1 MAVNLSA
8 APPGSVTYWI
18 PGKIGKMLKAA
29 LGSLFL
35 ASIGF
40 AQTPEAVPVAPPMVS
55 IAPVENVS
63 GRHPL
68 SVRLGAWL
76 PAYEGNGI
84 SRDAGF
90 AYGLAYRVIQN
101 ERYSI
106 EAEYF
111 ASTHEARQTVAT
123 RGINTWSLGGNILFH
138 RGASE
143 LYYGVGVGFAKT
155 ESNLPA
161 AKVSNNV
168 KLGVSGIVGYN
179 LSEKLFGELR
189 YAANGEEK
197 SRGVAVLLGYRF

>member
-1 MAVNLSA
+1 MKAVPA
-8 APPGSVTYWI
+8 F
-18 PGKIGKMLKAA
+18 
-29 LGSLFL
+29 LFL
-35 ASIGF
+35 ASVGF
-40 AQTPEAVPVAPPMVS
+40 AQTPEAVPVVPPTVS
-55 IAPVENVS
+55 IAPVES
-63 GRHPL
+63 LIGRYPL

-76 PAYEGNGI
+76 PAYEGDGI

-111 ASTHEARQTVAT
+111 SSTHEARKTTAS
-123 RGINTWSLGGNILFH
+123 RAINTWSLGGNILFH
-138 RGASE
+138 RGENA
-143 LYYGVGVGFAKT
+143 LYYGLGIGFAKT
-155 ESNLPA
+155 ESNLSA
-161 AKVSNNV
+161 AKVSNDV